1 MSGGQSYAIEY
12 ETTYPGVPTYLRKMV
27 RAVNAL
33 DAVTQLFE
41 SVPKGTAV
49 DIRELRR
56 IPRD

>member
-1 MSGGQSYAIEY
+1 MSGGQTYAIEY
-12 ETTYPGVPTYLRKMV
+12 EITYPGDHTYFRKTV

-41 SVPKGTAV
+41 SVPRGTAV

>member
-12 ETTYPGVPTYLRKMV
+12 EMTYPGDPVYLRKTV

-41 SVPKGTAV
+41 SAPKGTAV

>member
-12 ETTYPGVPTYLRKMV
+12 ETTYPGDHAYLRKTV

-49 DIRELRR
+49 DIREMRR